1 MFDPWIVLSNLADPV
16 TLLLMSLSAC
26 FGIVMG
32 AVPGLSGTLGIALL
46 LPFTFGLEPAA
57 ALLML
62 GSVYCGSE
70 YGGSIPAILIN
81 TPGTAAALCT
91 TFDGHVMAMKGQAQK
106 ALFTALISSV
116 AGGVFGVAALL
127 FLSVPLANVSM
138 KFGAPE
144 QFWLCVFA
152 LTIIASLS
160 SGNVLKG
167 VIGALLGLLLACVG
181 MDPVTGHPRF
191 TFNTMELM
199 SGINVVP
206 ALIGLF
212 AIPQAL
218 LLLRAGGEKG
228 VMAPYRRAPGVFRET
243 LRDFFRRIWVVLVSG
258 VVGVVVGI
266 MPGAGGNI
274 ASFVAYNET
283 KRFSRKPEAF
293 GTGIMEGVM
302 APEVCNNAVVG
313 GAQIPMLTLG
323 IPGSA
328 PAAVMLGALMTHGL
342 KPGFDLFTE
351 QGDIV
356 FTYVFGLIVSNL
368 LILLLGLVLV
378 RLFVRALQIP
388 QHFLVAAIMALSVV
402 GSYSIN
408 GSVMDVLSMMACGL
422 LGYVLVRYR
431 FGVAPLALGL
441 ILGTTMEEGFKLSLH
456 LGSAEGNVLLF
467 FFSRPQSLVLIV
479 LTVLSLAY
487 SVWKEHAQKRKASCA
502 PETPASR

>member
-1 MFDPWIVLSNLADPV
+1 MCIRDSHY
-16 TLLLMSLSAC
+16 TMG
-26 FGIVMG
+26 GIWVDYE
-32 AVPGLSGTLGIALL
+32 LQ
-46 LPFTFGLEPAA
+46 
-57 ALLML
+57 
-62 GSVYCGSE
+62 
-70 YGGSIPAILIN
+70 
-81 TPGTAAALCT
+81 T
-91 TFDGHVMAMKGQAQK
+91 TIM
-106 ALFTALISSV
+106 
-116 AGGVFGVAALL
+116 AALL

-167 VIGALLGLLLACVG
+167 VIGALVGLLLACVG
-181 MDPVTGHPRF
+181 MDPVTGYPRF

-212 AIPQAL
+212 AVPQAL
-218 LLLRAGGEKG
+218 LLLRAPGEKG
-228 VMAPYRRAPGVFRET
+228 VMAPYRRAPGVFWET
-243 LRDFFRRIWVVLVSG
+243 LKGFFRRIWVVLVAG

-274 ASFVAYNET
+274 ASFVAYNEA

-356 FTYVFGLIVSNL
+356 FTYVFGLILSNI

-378 RLFVRALQIP
+378 RVFVRALQIP

-422 LGYVLVRYR
+422 LGYALVRYR

-467 FFSRPQSLVLIV
+467 FFSRPQSLVLIA
-479 LTVLSLAY
+479 LTALSLGY
-487 SVWKEHAQKRKASCA
+487 SVWKEYAQGRKAA
-502 PETPASR
+502 

>member
-1 MFDPWIVLSNLADPV
+1 MFDPWLAFTTLFDPL
-16 TLLLMSLSAC
+16 TLLLMALSAC
-26 FGIVMG
+26 FGIIMG

-46 LPFTFGLEPAA
+46 LPFTFGLESAT

-62 GSVYCGSE
+62 GAVYCGSE

-91 TFDGHVMAMKGQAQK
+91 TFDGHPMALKGQAQK
-106 ALFTALISSV
+106 ALFTALIASV
-116 AGGVFGVAALL
+116 AGGIFGVLALL
-127 FLSVPLANVSM
+127 FLSVPLANISM

-160 SGNVLKG
+160 SGHVLKG

-181 MDPVTGHPRF
+181 MDPVTGYPRF

-218 LLLRAGGEKG
+218 LLLKPSGGNG
-228 VMAPYRRAPGVFRET
+228 GSVMAPYNAAPGVFWQT
-243 LRDFFRRIWVVLVSG
+243 LKDFFRRIWVVPVAG
-258 VVGVVVGI
+258 VVGIIVGI

-274 ASFVAYNET
+274 ASFISYNEV
-283 KRFSRKPEAF
+283 KRFSKKPEEF
-293 GTGIMEGVM
+293 GTGVMEGVM
-302 APEVCNNAVVG
+302 APEICNNAVVG

-342 KPGFDLFTE
+342 KPGFALFTE
-351 QGDIV
+351 QGNVV
-356 FTYVFGLIVSNL
+356 FTYVFGLFLANIM
-368 LILLLGLVLV
+368 ILLLGLVLV
-378 RLFVRALQIP
+378 RVFVRALQIP
-388 QHFLVAAIMALSVV
+388 QHYLVVGILALSVV

-408 GSVMDVLSMMACGL
+408 SSLMDVLSMAAAGV
-422 LGYVLVRYR
+422 LGYALIRYQ

-456 LGSAEGNVLLF
+456 LGSAEGNIMMF

-479 LTVLSLAY
+479 LTALSLVY
-487 SVWKEHAQKRKASCA
+487 SIWKECKKVKS
-502 PETPASR
+502 